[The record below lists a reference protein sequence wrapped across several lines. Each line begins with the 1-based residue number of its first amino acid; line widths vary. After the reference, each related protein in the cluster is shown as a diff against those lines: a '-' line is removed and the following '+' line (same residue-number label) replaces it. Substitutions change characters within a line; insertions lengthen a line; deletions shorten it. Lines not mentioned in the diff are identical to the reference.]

1 MSTIDC
7 LILLYRSQD
16 NPPRH
21 CVTAQQKYTSS
32 RHISPSCHP
41 HFSLFASSLLFSLYL
56 TLLPCFLTF
65 ATSCNNFSCFAIIR
79 CLITT
84 AQLPRHAAISCLV
97 LLLPRHLVCFVLLC
111 RRSLSFHPILPY
123 HSLRGRFNSAGSA
136 RHSFGYI
143 PLTVCFAPVVV
154 LTLT

>member
-65 ATSCNNFSCFAIIR
+65 ATSCNNFSWFAIIR

-84 AQLPRHAAISCLV
+84 TQLLSRRNFLSRLAVATSSCLFC
-97 LLLPRHLVCFVLLC
+97 LALSALTFVSSHSASPLITRQIQLC
-111 RRSLSFHPILPY
+111 RFRSSFVRIY
-123 HSLRGRFNSAGSA
+123 
-136 RHSFGYI
+136 
-143 PLTVCFAPVVV
+143 
-154 LTLT
+154 TLDSMLCSG